1 MTLISQN
8 PLTKILWVP
17 TLNDTPADF
26 IQLFQLW
33 QVIKAS
39 DSPTF
44 VFDFSSCQFLRQNA
58 VAFLGG
64 LARLIEARGDQ
75 AIFDWSTLRGDI
87 QGNLEQNGFCAAFG
101 AHRGGWQGNSVP
113 YREDPQDN
121 LDGIVNYLDKQ
132 WLGRDWV
139 QTDDD
144 IKNQIVC
151 TVLEIY
157 SNAFE
162 HGHSKIGV
170 FSCGQRYPGLNL
182 LKLTAIDFGVGIP
195 PNVRQFLQNPTML
208 AEDAL
213 CWAFQPGKTT
223 RQNAIPGG
231 TGLDMLRNFVKEKQG
246 KIEIYSHDGYVLID
260 ENQDLYRSAPTYFEG
275 TLINITVRCD
285 PAHYNL

>member
-1 MTLISQN
+1 MAFIAQN
-8 PLTKILWVP
+8 PMTVLLRVP
-17 TLNDTPADF
+17 TINDEPADF
-26 IQLFQLW
+26 INLFGLW
-33 QVIKAS
+33 QTIKTSKSSEVI
-39 DSPTF
+39 F
-44 VFDFSSCQFLRQNA
+44 NFSSCRFLRQNA

-64 LARLIEARGDQ
+64 LARHIEARGGK
-75 AIFDWSTLRGDI
+75 AIFDWDSLRGDI

-101 AHRGGWQGNSVP
+101 GQARGWQGNSIP

-121 LDGIVNYLDKQ
+121 LDGIVNYLESD

-139 QTDDD
+139 KTDDD

-162 HGHSKIGV
+162 HGRSQIGV

-195 PNVRQFLQNPTML
+195 LNVRQFLQKPTMQ

-213 CWAFQPGKTT
+213 RWAFQPGKTT
-223 RQNAIPGG
+223 RQNGMPGG
-231 TGLDMLRNFVKEKQG
+231 TGLDMLRSFIKEKKG

-260 ENQDLYRSAPTYFEG
+260 ETQDFYGSAPTYFDG
-275 TLINITVRCD
+275 TLINITVQCD
-285 PAHYNL
+285 PIYYN

>member
-1 MTLISQN
+1 MTLITQTSMTIT
-8 PLTKILWVP
+8 LRVP
-17 TLNDTPADF
+17 TLNDEPGDF
-26 IQLFQLW
+26 RKLFELW
-33 QVIKAS
+33 QTLKTYESSEII
-39 DSPTF
+39 
-44 VFDFSSCQFLRQNA
+44 FDFSNCRFLRQNA

-64 LARLIEARGDQ
+64 LARLAEAEGSRVV
-75 AIFDWSTLRGDI
+75 FDWNTLRDDI
-87 QGNLEQNGFCAAFG
+87 QGNLEQNGFCAAFE

-113 YREDPQDN
+113 YREDPQDK
-121 LDGIVNYLDKQ
+121 LDGIVEYLDRQ
-132 WLGRDWV
+132 WLGRDWI
-139 QTDDD
+139 QADDD

-162 HGHSKIGV
+162 HGRSKIGV

-195 PNVRQFLQNPTML
+195 PNVRQFLQNPAML

-213 CWAFQPGKTT
+213 QWAFQPGKTT
-223 RQNAIPGG
+223 RCNAMPGG
-231 TGLDMLRNFVKEKQG
+231 TGLDMLRSFVKEKQG

-260 ENQDLYRSAPTYFEG
+260 EKQDLYRSAPAYFEG

-285 PAHYNL
+285 PAYYNL

>member
-1 MTLISQN
+1 MVSITQN
-8 PLTKILWVP
+8 PMIGLLPVP
-17 TLNDTPADF
+17 TINDEPVDF
-26 IQLFQLW
+26 INLFGLW
-33 QVIKAS
+33 QTTKTSKSSEFI
-39 DSPTF
+39 
-44 VFDFSSCQFLRQNA
+44 FDFSSCRFLRQNA

-64 LARLIEARGDQ
+64 LARHIEARGGK
-75 AIFDWSTLRGDI
+75 AIFNWDTLRGDI

-101 AHRGGWQGNSVP
+101 KPGGGWQGNSIP

-121 LDGIVNYLDKQ
+121 LDGIVDYLERQ

-139 QTDDD
+139 KTDDD

-162 HGHSKIGV
+162 HGRSEIGV

-195 PNVRQFLQNPTML
+195 PNVRQFLQKPTMRT
-208 AEDAL
+208 EDAL
-213 CWAFQPGKTT
+213 RWAFQFGKTT

-231 TGLDMLRNFVKEKQG
+231 TGLDMLRSFIKEKKG
-246 KIEIYSHDGYVLID
+246 KIEIYSHDGYVLIS
-260 ENQDLYRSAPTYFEG
+260 ETQELYSSAPTYFDG
-275 TLINITVRCD
+275 TLMNITLRCE
-285 PAHYNL
+285 PAYYN

>member
-1 MTLISQN
+1 MVSITQN
-8 PLTKILWVP
+8 PMIGLLPVP
-17 TLNDTPADF
+17 TINDEPVDF
-26 IQLFQLW
+26 INLFGLW
-33 QVIKAS
+33 QTIKTS
-39 DSPTF
+39 KSSEF
-44 VFDFSSCQFLRQNA
+44 IFDFSSCRFLRQNA

-64 LARLIEARGDQ
+64 LARHIEARGGK
-75 AIFDWSTLRGDI
+75 AIFNWDTLRGDI

-101 AHRGGWQGNSVP
+101 KPGGGWQGNSIP

-121 LDGIVNYLDKQ
+121 LDGIVDYLERQ

-139 QTDDD
+139 KTDDD

-162 HGHSKIGV
+162 HGRSEIGV

-195 PNVRQFLQNPTML
+195 PNVRQFLQKPTMRT
-208 AEDAL
+208 EDAL
-213 CWAFQPGKTT
+213 RWAFQFGKTT

-231 TGLDMLRNFVKEKQG
+231 TGLDMLRSFIKEKKG
-246 KIEIYSHDGYVLID
+246 KIEIYSHDGYVLIS
-260 ENQDLYRSAPTYFEG
+260 ETQELYSSAPTYFDG
-275 TLINITVRCD
+275 TLMNITLRCE
-285 PAHYNL
+285 PAYYN

>member
-1 MTLISQN
+1 MTLISLN
-8 PLTKILWVP
+8 PMTKILRVP

-39 DSPTF
+39 DSPAF
-44 VFDFSSCQFLRQNA
+44 VFDFSCCQFLRQNA

-64 LARLIEARGDQ
+64 LARLIEARGDR
-75 AIFDWSTLRGDI
+75 AIFDWSTLQGDS
-87 QGNLEQNGFCAAFG
+87 QRNLEQNGFCAAFR
-101 AHRGGWQGNSVP
+101 AHKGGWQGNSVP

-121 LDGIVNYLDKQ
+121 LDGIVEYLDKQ

-139 QTDDD
+139 QADDD

-162 HGHSKIGV
+162 HGLSKIGV
-170 FSCGQRYPGLNL
+170 FSCGQRYPALNL

-195 PNVRQFLQNPTML
+195 PNVRQFLQHPTML
-208 AEDAL
+208 AEDSL
-213 CWAFQPGKTT
+213 RWAFQPGKTT
-223 RQNAIPGG
+223 RCNAMPGG
-231 TGLDMLRNFVKEKQG
+231 TGLDMLRSFVKEKQG

-260 ENQDLYRSAPTYFEG
+260 KNQDLYRSAPTYFEG
-275 TLINITVRCD
+275 TLINITVQCD
-285 PAHYNL
+285 PAYYTL